1 MDRVCWTKE
10 EDAVAI
16 VLNMWGITPETIG
29 RLLTNKRAMVR
40 GIQEGIVAGMV
51 ATTPQYERTTNAVQG
66 RLARIRKTHP
76 EIWSNEGSWNR
87 NAVPAFLEN
96 SQLDRDLVRNLL
108 TLTPDDINLI
118 IKVCSLFFFS
128 LFSLLFTMVLCTD
141 FHLASNSGSSAI
153 SKWNGDERQPVKQN
167 YK

>member
-10 EDAVAI
+10 EDAVA
-16 VLNMWGITPETIG
+16 VVRNMWGITPQTIG

-66 RLARIRKTHP
+66 RLARIRKMHP
-76 EIWSNEGSWNR
+76 EIWSNGGSWER
-87 NAVPAFLEN
+87 KAVAAFLED

-118 IKVCSLFFFS
+118 IQVCFFF
-128 LFSLLFTMVLCTD
+128 FFFPLFTTCILT
-141 FHLASNSGSSAI
+141 FI
-153 SKWNGDERQPVKQN
+153 
-167 YK
+167 